1 MRCKK
6 HLHDITSDIGVCA
19 SCLRECLEPIFQ
31 AQTQAQQHAR
41 VTPRSSDDLK
51 NLDHGDS
58 VGLNFPR
65 SVSPY
70 VPRRKTDRDRR
81 FGRSFYSTPLV
92 NPTFSEPC
100 DGDKTTSSKKIG
112 KLSIFSNIF
121 QSRSNKSSEVR
132 SSSVAAST
140 SSSPSWLSAIL
151 SPRRQNKQRNYE
163 ESNRG
168 NSRENQTKFY
178 TDVDNSPLENKP
190 AAVAARRSRLG
201 SAGKK
206 LSGMVICLSP
216 LVRASPNRNT
226 PMVMVSGTHTSYCA
240 NRSRKFSDFGRVT
253 HNR

>member
-6 HLHDITSDIGVCA
+6 HLQDLSSNIGVCA
-19 SCLRECLEPIFQ
+19 SCLRERLEPIFQ
-31 AQTQAQQHAR
+31 AQAQAQQQVP
-41 VTPRSSDDLK
+41 VTPRTYDDLK
-51 NLDHGDS
+51 NNHCDDS
-58 VGLNFPR
+58 VGLSFPR

-81 FGRSFYSTPLV
+81 LNRSFYSTPLV
-92 NPTFSEPC
+92 DRTFSESC
-100 DGDKTTSSKKIG
+100 DGGKTTSSKKKIG
-112 KLSIFSNIF
+112 KLWNFSNLF
-121 QSRSNKSSEVR
+121 QSGSNKSCDDR

-140 SSSPSWLSAIL
+140 SSPSWLSTIL
-151 SPRRQNKQRNYE
+151 SPHRHNKQRNCE
-163 ESNRG
+163 EPNQG
-168 NSRENQTKFY
+168 NSTDNRFY
-178 TDVDNSPLENKP
+178 NDVENSPLENHT

-226 PMVMVSGTHTSYCA
+226 PMAMVSGTHTSYCG
-240 NRSRKFSDFGRVT
+240 NRSRKFADFGRVT

>member
-6 HLHDITSDIGVCA
+6 HLHDLTSNIGVCA
-19 SCLRECLEPIFQ
+19 SCLRERLEPIFQ
-31 AQTQAQQHAR
+31 AQAQAQQHAR

-51 NLDHGDS
+51 NNHCDNS

-70 VPRRKTDRDRR
+70 VPRRKTDHDRR
-81 FGRSFYSTPLV
+81 FNRSFYSTPLV
-92 NPTFSEPC
+92 DPSFSESC
-100 DGDKTTSSKKIG
+100 DGGKTTSSKKIG
-112 KLSIFSNIF
+112 KLWNLSNLF
-121 QSRSNKSSEVR
+121 QSRSNKSCDDP

-140 SSSPSWLSAIL
+140 SSPSWLSTIL
-151 SPRRQNKQRNYE
+151 SPHRHNKQRNCE
-163 ESNRG
+163 ESSRG
-168 NSRENQTKFY
+168 NSTENKFY
-178 TDVDNSPLENKP
+178 NDVDHSPLENHT

-240 NRSRKFSDFGRVT
+240 NRSRKFADFGRVT